1 MSNLFCG
8 WNMRNFHLYLLLIGG
23 INSNILLAQ
32 SVSSGALFLD
42 LPQNA
47 HQHSLGASA
56 SLLGLDGININP
68 ASTTHPQ
75 NSSQYYIE
83 SALNISRL
91 PGDALF
97 SNLSF
102 LHWFGDRYGTLSG
115 SASFLHYGGISIT
128 DQNGIAAGQANAY
141 DLSVSLNYSR
151 KIFYDILVGV
161 NATMIQQKLHTFSGM
176 GFSADF
182 GLKKRFRIKKNELW
196 VSLAGNHFGPGI
208 TFDQVKT
215 PLPSKI
221 NAAVSFALRQWLPS
235 WFSMEMGPQF
245 GYFLEGHYNLNWGS
259 EFLFHIDSFDI
270 YALNRYQ
277 YNSIGRQNGFSF
289 GVGGSY
295 RFQAYRMHISF
306 AINPFAA
313 VSDFVSSMKL
323 VYNFG
328 TSKLSQVRPV
338 DFSGELDYDEPQE
351 LAKDSDEIII
361 QLDEPVFT
369 TEEE

>member
-1 MSNLFCG
+1 
-8 WNMRNFHLYLLLIGG
+8 MRNFYLHLLFIGG
-23 INSNILLAQ
+23 INSSILLAQ

-47 HQHSLGASA
+47 HQHALGASA

-83 SALNISRL
+83 SAVNISRL

-102 LHWFGDRYGTLSG
+102 LHWFGDQYGTLSG
-115 SASFLHYGGISIT
+115 SANFLHYGGIPIT
-128 DQNGIAAGQANAY
+128 DLNGNATGQASAY

-161 NATMIQQKLHTFSGM
+161 NANMIQQKLHTFNGI

-182 GLKKRFRIKKNELW
+182 GLKKNFRIKKNELW

-208 TFDQVKT
+208 TFDQVPT
-215 PLPSKI
+215 PLPSKV
-221 NAAVSFALRQWLPS
+221 NAAVSFALHEWLPS
-235 WFSMEMGPQF
+235 WFSLEMGPQF
-245 GYFLEGHYNLNWGS
+245 DYFLEGHYNLNWGS

-277 YNSIGRQNGFSF
+277 YSSIGRQNGFSF

-295 RFQAYRMHISF
+295 RFQVYRMYISF
-306 AINPFAA
+306 AINPLSAA
-313 VSDFVSSMKL
+313 SDFVSSMKF

-328 TSKLSQVRPV
+328 TNKLSQVRPV
-338 DFSGELDYDEPQE
+338 DFSGELNYNEPKE
-351 LAKDSDEIII
+351 LVKDPDEIII
-361 QLDEPVFT
+361 QLDEPDFT
-369 TEEE
+369 SEEE